1 MGQNETPQGDPNT
14 LNEATEQEILDA
26 LEDAEAAADAGEDA
40 TVEELPQLSPLEAA
54 LAAAEEFK
62 TLAQRTRA
70 DLENYRRRTNKE
82 REDLLRYG
90 AERVLGDILNVMDDV
105 ERAREHAADGSPLA
119 EGFQML
125 HANLASLL
133 ERHQVTE
140 VPGVGAAFDPNLHNA
155 IQRVESADV
164 EAGQVVEVY
173 QKGYRLHDRLLR
185 PAMVAVSA

>member
-1 MGQNETPQGDPNT
+1 MAQNETPQGDPKT
-14 LNEATEQEILDA
+14 LNDDVEQEILDA
-26 LEDAEAAADAGEDA
+26 LEDTAA
-40 TVEELPQLSPLEAA
+40 TVEEVVPELSPLEAA
-54 LAAAEEFK
+54 MAAAEEFK

-90 AERVLGDILNVMDDV
+90 TERVLADILAVVDDV
-105 ERAREHAADGSPLA
+105 DRAREHAADGSPLA

-133 ERHQVTE
+133 ERNHVTE

-173 QKGYRLHDRLLR
+173 QKGYLLHDRLLR

>member
-1 MGQNETPQGDPNT
+1 MAQNETPQGDPNT
-14 LNEATEQEILDA
+14 LNNGVEQEILDA
-26 LEDAEAAADAGEDA
+26 QDDVDA
-40 TVEELPQLSPLEAA
+40 TVEEVPELSPLEAA
-54 LAAAEEFK
+54 MAAAEEFK
-62 TLAQRTRA
+62 ALAQRTRA

-90 AERVLGDILNVMDDV
+90 TERVLADILAVMDDV

-125 HANLASLL
+125 HANLEGLL
-133 ERHQVTE
+133 ERHHVTE
-140 VPGVGAAFDPNLHNA
+140 VLGVGAAFDPNVHNA

-164 EAGQVVEVY
+164 AAGQVVEVY
-173 QKGYRLHDRLLR
+173 QKGYLLHDRLLR